1 MFAPCIA
8 GRAGIRFERSFQA
21 KEICVLLTT
30 SRCVGHLLQN
40 WRDVNMYSPDAC
52 WPTLNRVGTVEAFAR
67 AACSRGDEP
76 QKEQRR
82 DAETSQAMPGMNMH
96 SAALS
101 REREDAFVRVLRR
114 QREQT
119 HPLRDAGGQRRPG
132 QRRGWAC
139 RALGGREAC
148 PRPARLNSPRL
159 VSPSRR
165 RPRTPITLF
174 SPHLQSTQL
183 APLSFCPPLHPLRA
197 PLPFSSSP
205 PRPSSTKP
213 LPPLPFFSPRAPPP
227 RPLPSLLLRPPGSS
241 LQLAAMA
248 SGIPV
253 RTTSSVDGLELG
265 GSSDGLALP
274 PFPCRPPAR
283 PGPAQ
288 ASPLALVCLAC
299 AAASNPCPRLARPF
313 SARELLT
320 YFPPPSCA
328 SPPPPLLPLPLRFP
342 SPYISSHIRSHRPD
356 E

>member
-1 MFAPCIA
+1 MRSFACSADKGNRRTRCATQAASVGQASGEDGRAVRWAGGRPALGRLDSTHLDSSLPLVDVLVRPSPSSRLISRAPSSPLSPSVLLSTLFAP
-8 GRAGIRFERSFQA
+8 
-21 KEICVLLTT
+21 
-30 SRCVGHLLQN
+30 
-40 WRDVNMYSPDAC
+40 
-52 WPTLNRVGTVEAFAR
+52 
-67 AACSRGDEP
+67 
-76 QKEQRR
+76 
-82 DAETSQAMPGMNMH
+82 
-96 SAALS
+96 
-101 REREDAFVRVLRR
+101 
-114 QREQT
+114 
-119 HPLRDAGGQRRPG
+119 
-132 QRRGWAC
+132 
-139 RALGGREAC
+139 
-148 PRPARLNSPRL
+148 
-159 VSPSRR
+159 PSR
-165 RPRTPITLF
+165 F
-174 SPHLQSTQL
+174 
-183 APLSFCPPLHPLRA
+183 PPLLLVRA
-197 PLPFSSSP
+197 
-205 PRPSSTKP
+205 RPNPS
-213 LPPLPFFSPRAPPP
+213 PPLPFFSPRAPPP
-227 RPLPSLLLRPPGSS
+227 RPLPSLLLRPPGFS

-274 PFPCRPPAR
+274 LFPCRPPAR